1 MSPGFRR
8 DPYNVMQPR
17 QCEGV
22 SVRNPLPLATH
33 FVRQPFLAQTGPVKP
48 FLLLATRAEDAA
60 ADDEYQAYLRYC
72 GLKPEELVRIRLESA
87 PLPSLELSDYS
98 GVIVGGSPYTSSDP
112 VEEKSA
118 AQIRVETELSSLL
131 DRIVAEDFPFLG
143 ACYGVGTLGVH
154 QGAVI
159 DRRFGEAVG
168 ATRITLTADGERD
181 PMLRGVPRTFDAFV
195 GHKEACSKLPEHAV
209 LLASSEACPVHMFRI
224 KNNLYATQFHP
235 ELDADGLITRINIY
249 KNAGYFP
256 PHAADELIETA
267 RQSSVTEPMR
277 VLRNFTERYAR

>member
-1 MSPGFRR
+1 
-8 DPYNVMQPR
+8 
-17 QCEGV
+17 
-22 SVRNPLPLATH
+22 
-33 FVRQPFLAQTGPVKP
+33 VKP

-60 ADDEYQAYLRYC
+60 AHDEYQAYLRYC
-72 GLKPEELVRIRLESA
+72 GLEPDELVHIRLESA
-87 PLPSLELSDYS
+87 PLPALELSDYS

-118 AQIRVETELSSLL
+118 SQIRVEAELSSLL

-159 DRRFGEAVG
+159 DRRFGEPVG
-168 ATRITLTADGERD
+168 ATEITLTADGEDD
-181 PMLRGVPRTFDAFV
+181 PLLQGVPHSFEAFV
-195 GHKEACSKLPEHAV
+195 GHKEACSKLPAHAV

-249 KNAGYFP
+249 KNSGYFP
-256 PHAADELIETA
+256 PHTADELIAEA
-267 RQSSVTEPMR
+267 LRSSVTEPMR

>member
-1 MSPGFRR
+1 M
-8 DPYNVMQPR
+8 
-17 QCEGV
+17 
-22 SVRNPLPLATH
+22 
-33 FVRQPFLAQTGPVKP
+33 KP

-72 GLKPEELVRIRLESA
+72 GLEPDQLVRLRLESN
-87 PLPSLELSDYS
+87 PLPALELSDYS

-118 AQIRVETELSSLL
+118 VQIRVEAELSGLL
-131 DRIVAEDFPFLG
+131 DTIVAQDFPFLG

-159 DRRFGEAVG
+159 DRQFGEPVG
-168 ATRITLTADGERD
+168 PTDIMLTDEGQHD
-181 PMLRGVPRTFDAFV
+181 PLLKGVPRTFEAFV
-195 GHKEACSKLPEHAV
+195 GHKEACSELPSGAV
-209 LLASSEACPVHMFRI
+209 LLASSQACPVHMFRI

-235 ELDADGLITRINIY
+235 ELDADGLTTRINIY
-249 KNAGYFP
+249 KDSGYFP
-256 PHAADELIETA
+256 PHTAEELIETA

-277 VLRNFTERYAR
+277 VLRNFKEMYAR